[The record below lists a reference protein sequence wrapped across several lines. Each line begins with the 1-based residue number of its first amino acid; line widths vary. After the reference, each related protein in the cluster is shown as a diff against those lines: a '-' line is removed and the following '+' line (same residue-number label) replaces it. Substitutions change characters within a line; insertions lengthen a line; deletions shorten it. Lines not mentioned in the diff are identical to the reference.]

1 MGICRAVRWACN
13 NPYSIGMFRHF
24 LFDPTL
30 QLTAIIR
37 RLNLDS
43 REFKREGH
51 LKMYLGV
58 IFAFISGLFHL
69 FFFSVKICTNY
80 FGIKFG

>member
-13 NPYSIGMFRHF
+13 NPYSIGMFGHF
-24 LFDPTL
+24 LFDSTL
-30 QLTAIIR
+30 QLTAITR

-43 REFKREGH
+43 KEFKREGH
-51 LKMYLGV
+51 LKMYLRV

-69 FFFSVKICTNY
+69 VFFSVKICTNY
-80 FGIKFG
+80 LGIKFG